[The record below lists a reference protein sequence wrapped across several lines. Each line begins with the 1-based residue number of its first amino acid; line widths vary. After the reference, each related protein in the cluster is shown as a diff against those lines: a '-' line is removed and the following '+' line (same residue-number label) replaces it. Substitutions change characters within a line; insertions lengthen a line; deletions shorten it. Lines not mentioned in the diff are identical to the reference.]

1 MLFDCPFFKK
11 KGRKGWRRK
20 GLGEGFNSTC
30 NVLFL
35 KKKKDL
41 KHGWQNN
48 NIHEIWLISMCVCIL
63 LCFTFGKKHKFL
75 VKVCEQHVTVNKN
88 MGFGVRH
95 LVLLFTSST
104 TLAISLNFSFLF
116 YKIWKL

>member
-1 MLFDCPFFKK
+1 M
-11 KGRKGWRRK
+11 
-20 GLGEGFNSTC
+20 SY
-30 NVLFL
+30 FL
-35 KKKKDL
+35 KKKDL